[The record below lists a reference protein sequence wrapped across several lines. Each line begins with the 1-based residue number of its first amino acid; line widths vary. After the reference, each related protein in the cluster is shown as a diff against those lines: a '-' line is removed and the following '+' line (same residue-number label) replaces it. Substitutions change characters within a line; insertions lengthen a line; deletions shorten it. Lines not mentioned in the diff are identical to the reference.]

1 MLEIKGL
8 CAGYG
13 TSEVLHSVDLSVQR
27 GEIVAV
33 MGRNGMGK
41 STLLRAVMGLAQTTA
56 GSIALDGRE
65 LVSMKTFERV
75 AAGLGYVPQGRMI
88 FGSLTVRENI
98 EVGLASVV
106 DKTVPADVYALF
118 PVLEEMADRRGGNL
132 SGGQQQQLA
141 IARALA
147 TRPEILLLDE
157 PTDGIQPS
165 IIQELARVLR
175 RIRDERGLGIVVS
188 EQVLRFALDVADRVV
203 VLENG
208 RVVHQA
214 SRADVDEQKVSSLL
228 AV

>member
-1 MLEIKGL
+1 MLSIEGL
-8 CAGYG
+8 SAGYG
-13 TSEVLHSVDLSVQR
+13 TSEVLHDVDLAVQR

-41 STLLRAVMGLAQTTA
+41 STLMRALMGIAKTTA
-56 GSIALDGRE
+56 GRILIDGRDIG
-65 LVSMKTFERV
+65 SMKTFERV
-75 AAGLGYVPQGRMI
+75 EAGLGYVPQGRMI
-88 FGSLTVRENI
+88 FGTLTVRENI

-118 PVLEEMADRRGGNL
+118 PVLKEMSDRRGGNL

-165 IIQELARVLR
+165 IIHELARVLR

-188 EQVLRFALDVADRVV
+188 EQVLRFALDVADRIV

-208 RVVHQA
+208 RIVHVA
-214 SRADVDEQKVSSLL
+214 TRADVDEEKVSSLL

>member
-1 MLEIKGL
+1 MLEIEGL

-13 TSEVLHSVDLSVQR
+13 TSEVLHGIDLSVQR

-41 STLLRAVMGLAQTTA
+41 STLMRAVMGLAKTTA

-65 LVSMKTFERV
+65 LSTMKTFERV

-88 FGSLTVRENI
+88 FGALTVLENI

-118 PVLEEMADRRGGNL
+118 PVLKEMGDRRGGNL

-165 IIQELARVLR
+165 IIQDLARVLR

-208 RVVHQA
+208 RVVHES
-214 SRADVDEQKVSSLL
+214 SRADVDEEKVSSLL